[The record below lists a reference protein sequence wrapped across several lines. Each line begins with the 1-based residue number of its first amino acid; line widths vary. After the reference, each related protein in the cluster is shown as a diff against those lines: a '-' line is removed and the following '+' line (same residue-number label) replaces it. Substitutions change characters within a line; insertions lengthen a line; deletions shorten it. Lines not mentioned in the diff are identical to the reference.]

1 MRKIFAILGGMVI
14 AVSLAQVP
22 LVFAA
27 GTTIIPQNEDSV
39 SKCEENIA
47 SFEADYI
54 KDDTQ
59 NLQDVAK
66 EYFGNNDDS
75 VNDLIACAIKTGRFH
90 FYLVPYI
97 IRYLAEFGIGIAG
110 TVSML
115 FIVIGGLQYMT
126 GPVIQNKE
134 QGKKTVTYALIGL
147 VLTLAAWIIVNIIQV
162 FLTS

>member
-1 MRKIFAILGGMVI
+1 MI

-27 GTTIIPQNEDSV
+27 GTTIIPQQVSTITESCDEVMDSL
-39 SKCEENIA
+39 ENSYNTDPA
-47 SFEADYI
+47 EMA
-54 KDDTQ
+54 
-59 NLQDVAK
+59 A
-66 EYFGNNDDS
+66 YFTDSDILNNT
-75 VNDLIACAIKTGRFH
+75 LACAIKTGRFH

-126 GPVIQNKE
+126 GPVTQNKE

>member
-27 GTTIIPQNEDSV
+27 GTTIVPQNEDSLSTCE
-39 SKCEENIA
+39 SKIA
-47 SFEADYI
+47 SFEAEYV
-54 KDDTQ
+54 KDDTKSVQ
-59 NLQDVAK
+59 EVASA
-66 EYFGNNDDS
+66 FFTSDDP
-75 VNDLIACAIKTGRFH
+75 VNDLIACAVKTGRFH

-126 GPVIQNKE
+126 GPVTQNKE